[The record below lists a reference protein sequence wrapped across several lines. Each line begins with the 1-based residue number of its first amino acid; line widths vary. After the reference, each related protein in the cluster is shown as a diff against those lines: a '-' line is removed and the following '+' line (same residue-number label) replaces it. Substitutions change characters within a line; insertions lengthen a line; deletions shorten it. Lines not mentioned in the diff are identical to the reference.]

1 MNVNTG
7 GYRYLAV
14 EQQRIDD
21 EHEANLTEE
30 EKLKLEKSRK
40 ELEKM
45 RLLAE
50 CAEQAQKNQEYL
62 SSKKD
67 NFSPYAI
74 PPYQGKRYEDIVAN
88 FLPRLAEIERYRRT
102 AAAKVLASGQC
113 VRIEAVDLVPTSA
126 LNNLRF
132 IVDCRNGKR
141 IKVKEQELQQ
151 EIPAKAQ

>member
-1 MNVNTG
+1 MRILLCLLAISLSGLALAVDDKPVYKCADAEGNVKYQKTKCKNIESAAELNVNTG

-88 FLPRLAEIERYRRT
+88 FLPRLAEIERYRRA
-102 AAAKVLASGQC
+102 AAAK
-113 VRIEAVDLVPTSA
+113 
-126 LNNLRF
+126 
-132 IVDCRNGKR
+132 
-141 IKVKEQELQQ
+141 
-151 EIPAKAQ
+151 